1 MKYIVLLFLTL
12 SLYAEHVD
20 DEIKNLY
27 TKSYDY
33 EGVGNYSEAL
43 KVLAPLYAKYPKGYT
58 LNLRF
63 AWLFYLNKK
72 YKNAETYYKSAAL
85 TSPYS
90 IEAKLGLISV
100 YLATASFTDAEL
112 LSNEIL
118 KKDYY
123 NYYANMYST
132 QALIAQKKYPEALS
146 NVQKMLALYPTDVSY
161 LELLAVIYKATKHD
175 YLHELYENILIL
187 DPNNVFV
194 KKILSAP
201 KHI

>member
-1 MKYIVLLFLTL
+1 LKYIVLLFLTL
-12 SLYAEHVD
+12 SLYAEHVE

-63 AWLFYLNKK
+63 AWLFYLDQK
-72 YKNAETYYKSAAL
+72 YKNSEKYYKSAAL
-85 TSPYS
+85 ISPYS
-90 IEAKLGLISV
+90 IESKLGLISV
-100 YLATASFTDAEL
+100 YLATDSFTDAEL

-123 NYYANMYST
+123 NYYANMYAT

-161 LELLAVIYKATKHD
+161 LELLAVIYNATKHD

-194 KKILSAP
+194 KKNIL
-201 KHI
+201 